1 MGSTTMQP
9 PVEETRKQLSPEVHE
24 AHICNLCSSPL
35 FLKPLVQCQD
45 CGEVFPLRCLSYAG
59 GDGFYAECVDLSLLA
74 RGNTRAEAIIHLQ
87 EQMFSYVATVLEG
100 PANGLIPRRAPLLS
114 FVRYYLSAA
123 RDILFMRWHPH
134 LDNELQ
140 ITGAKIF
147 SHF

>member
-1 MGSTTMQP
+1 
-9 PVEETRKQLSPEVHE
+9 VDETIKPLSPEVHE
-24 AHICNLCSSPL
+24 AHICNTCGSPL

-45 CGEVFPLRCLSYAG
+45 CGEIFPLRCLSYSG

-74 RGNTRAEAIIHLQ
+74 RGNTREEAIIHLQ

-100 PANGLIPRRAPLLS
+100 PADGLIPRRAPLLS

-123 RDILFMRWHPH
+123 RDILFMRWHLH
-134 LDNELQ
+134 LDNELR